1 MEKSDRDATSDG
13 TNESALREKWG
24 AMSCFVHH
32 AAWYLRHDGAGVGA
46 DAAEFW
52 ELDHPGTDGA
62 DE

>member
-1 MEKSDRDATSDG
+1 
-13 TNESALREKWG
+13 
-24 AMSCFVHH
+24 MSCFVHH

-46 DAAEFW
+46 DAAESW

>member
-1 MEKSDRDATSDG
+1 
-13 TNESALREKWG
+13 
-24 AMSCFVHH
+24 MSCFVHH